1 MQDLT
6 PVFKLATALVVA
18 TALVGSP
25 VAEGALVLRIAISPA
40 RPHARHAVQVQIRT
54 YAPMADPSRR
64 CGYRPVAW
72 RISYPFRVQAVGPDH
87 AIHDIRVRQA
97 RGNLYLGRF
106 TPRLA
111 GSWVVRVANFAPDY
125 PRCSGSLIRFKVTR

>member
-1 MQDLT
+1 
-6 PVFKLATALVVA
+6 
-18 TALVGSP
+18 
-25 VAEGALVLRIAISPA
+25 
-40 RPHARHAVQVQIRT
+40 
-54 YAPMADPSRR
+54 MADPSRR

-87 AIHDIRVRQA
+87 AIHHIRVRQA

>member
-1 MQDLT
+1 M
-6 PVFKLATALVVA
+6 AAALVA
-18 TALVGSP
+18 APL
-25 VAEGALVLRIAISPA
+25 AEGALVLRMAISPS
-40 RPHARHAVQVQIRT
+40 RPHVRQAVQLLLRT
-54 YAPMADPSRR
+54 YVPVTDPSRR
-64 CGYRPVAW
+64 CGYRAAAR

-87 AIHDIRVRQA
+87 AIHRIRVRQA

-125 PRCSGSLIRFKVTR
+125 PRCSGSLIRFTVARGG